1 MNSIGVG
8 AWRIGVGSS
17 RAVVNPGFWK
27 PQIMGGGVIE
37 PPAGPWAEHLVEDY
51 VAKCRTK

>member
-27 PQIMGGGVIE
+27 PQIMGGVIK

>member
-27 PQIMGGGVIE
+27 PQIMGGGGYKAASRALGRA
-37 PPAGPWAEHLVEDY
+37 PG
-51 VAKCRTK
+51 